1 MNRLAEVI
9 VPFGLRIACRRASC
23 PTSRSPWSVKAT
35 TEGVVRDPSALAIT
49 VGSPPSRTAITEL
62 VVPRSIPTAL
72 AMCVPHLQRRL
83 AESSADPKELQ
94 PTSSRM
100 RERERSRPSPV
111 GVRGTR
117 PGGQTSSRYSPDA
130 QQLLP
135 EQTEPRP
142 IPASAPPKPGIDLPV
157 SPRSVGPPNS
167 APTKTAGH
175 DRDCTRAGRSLPA
188 ARPTLAMPEARFG
201 AMPAPDGQ
209 AQLVRERSRS
219 VRPRGADRER
229 RDRSGIAVLLGYGE
243 FFIDTVVALALIAGG
258 TMLLGVVVYDFV
270 RDLGQG
276 SFIAAVLELL
286 SGLLLVFIF
295 TELITTIR
303 VVIARRRVVVEPFLI
318 VGIVAAVRRLIV
330 ISAEAENLLGTAE
343 FRDVMLEIGVLAVT
357 VLLLGATVL
366 LLRIRRADE
375 EPTTGPPE

>member
-1 MNRLAEVI
+1 
-9 VPFGLRIACRRASC
+9 
-23 PTSRSPWSVKAT
+23 
-35 TEGVVRDPSALAIT
+35 
-49 VGSPPSRTAITEL
+49 
-62 VVPRSIPTAL
+62 
-72 AMCVPHLQRRL
+72 
-83 AESSADPKELQ
+83 
-94 PTSSRM
+94 
-100 RERERSRPSPV
+100 
-111 GVRGTR
+111 
-117 PGGQTSSRYSPDA
+117 
-130 QQLLP
+130 
-135 EQTEPRP
+135 
-142 IPASAPPKPGIDLPV
+142 
-157 SPRSVGPPNS
+157 
-167 APTKTAGH
+167 
-175 DRDCTRAGRSLPA
+175 
-188 ARPTLAMPEARFG
+188 
-201 AMPAPDGQ
+201 
-209 AQLVRERSRS
+209 
-219 VRPRGADRER
+219 
-229 RDRSGIAVLLGYGE
+229 VLLGYGE

-270 RDLGQG
+270 RDLGEG
-276 SFIAAVLELL
+276 PFIAAVLELL

>member
-1 MNRLAEVI
+1 
-9 VPFGLRIACRRASC
+9 
-23 PTSRSPWSVKAT
+23 
-35 TEGVVRDPSALAIT
+35 
-49 VGSPPSRTAITEL
+49 
-62 VVPRSIPTAL
+62 
-72 AMCVPHLQRRL
+72 
-83 AESSADPKELQ
+83 
-94 PTSSRM
+94 
-100 RERERSRPSPV
+100 
-111 GVRGTR
+111 
-117 PGGQTSSRYSPDA
+117 
-130 QQLLP
+130 
-135 EQTEPRP
+135 
-142 IPASAPPKPGIDLPV
+142 
-157 SPRSVGPPNS
+157 
-167 APTKTAGH
+167 
-175 DRDCTRAGRSLPA
+175 
-188 ARPTLAMPEARFG
+188 
-201 AMPAPDGQ
+201 
-209 AQLVRERSRS
+209 
-219 VRPRGADRER
+219 
-229 RDRSGIAVLLGYGE
+229 VLLGYGE

-276 SFIAAVLELL
+276 PFIAAVLELL

-343 FRDVMLEIGVLAVT
+343 FRDVMIEIGVLAAT